1 MFPIHSYGID
11 SRVSST
17 VSKSEK
23 RLFRCVSSS
32 AIGAGAVQANMAVFG
47 AEQVREQKTARQYF
61 DNYYAAVNI
70 GGLTA
75 FGFIA
80 YAQQN
85 YSYVIGYT
93 VPAGLLILALL
104 LFFIGCKFYTT
115 IEPEDSVLSKLF
127 PVFRS
132 AFRTW
137 RKQRRYATTSPMNA
151 SGMSDP
157 LLARMNEQVKSFLDY
172 AKVSNQGDFL
182 DRVVDDI
189 KSLRRILAVFLLL
202 IPYWL
207 IYVQVKNRIS
217 SFNDELLIDL
227 DRNNISYPRCT
238 YENLAFVYCQ

>member
-1 MFPIHSYGID
+1 MFSINLLCTD
-11 SRVSST
+11 SSVSST
-17 VSKSEK
+17 DEK
-23 RLFRCVSSS
+23 HEKKTFRYASCS

-75 FGFIA
+75 FAFIA
-80 YAQQN
+80 YTQQN
-85 YSYVIGYT
+85 ESYVIGYT

-104 LFFIGCKFYTT
+104 FFVIGCKFYIT
-115 IEPEDSVLSKLF
+115 IEPENSVLSKLI
-127 PVFRS
+127 PVFRN

-137 RKQRRYATTSPMNA
+137 RKQRRYAQPTSPTNA

-157 LLARMNEQVKSFLDY
+157 LLSRMNEPLKSFLDY

-189 KSLRRILAVFLLL
+189 KSVRRILAVFLLL

-207 IYVQVKNRIS
+207 IYVQVKNRRS
-217 SFNDELLIDL
+217 PFNDKLLIDL
-227 DRNNISYPRCT
+227 D
-238 YENLAFVYCQ
+238 